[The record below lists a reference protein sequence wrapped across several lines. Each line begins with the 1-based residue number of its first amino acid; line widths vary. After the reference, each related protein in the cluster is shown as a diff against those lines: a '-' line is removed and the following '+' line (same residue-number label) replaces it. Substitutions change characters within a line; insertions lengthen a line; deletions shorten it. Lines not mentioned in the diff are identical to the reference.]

1 MNIFLKSF
9 ASICMLSVF
18 IFGIPSFADEKSGA
32 HIYKEVCSACHEKGV
47 VNAPKLGDQTAWGKL
62 ISEGQVIITAHGYV
76 GVRAMPPRGGK
87 EDLSVEQFSKA
98 LNYMVNKSG
107 VNWSTPSKS
116 MLEEINKEISI
127 RKKNNKI
134 LPFEINNDFK

>member
-1 MNIFLKSF
+1 MRIWIYSFLKYF
-9 ASICMLSVF
+9 ASISILSSV
-18 IFGIPSFADEKSGA
+18 IFGTPSFADKKSGA

-47 VNAPKLGDQTAWGKL
+47 VNAAKLGDQVAWGKL

-87 EDLSVEQFSKA
+87 EDLSVAQFSKA

-107 VNWSTPSKS
+107 GNWSTPSKS

-127 RKKNNKI
+127 RKKNI
-134 LPFEINNDFK
+134 D

>member
-1 MNIFLKSF
+1 MNIFLKCF
-9 ASICMLSVF
+9 ASTCILSV
-18 IFGIPSFADEKSGA
+18 IFFSVPSFADEESGA

-47 VNAPKLGDQTAWGKL
+47 ANSPKLGDQTAWGKL

-98 LNYMVNKSG
+98 LNYMIGKSG
-107 VNWSTPSKS
+107 GNWSTPTKS
-116 MLEEINKEISI
+116 MLEEIDKEIFF
-127 RKKNNKI
+127 RKKTVQ
-134 LPFEINNDFK
+134 